1 MPPQQEQGEADFIGR
16 QWELRRNLAGPRA
29 RPRPSGDDF
38 EFLDPGT
45 LDLDGSADRRLR
57 LAEIVATV
65 IAPRLAEM
73 HAAPTAPVAIVVAAP
88 GPGTIAEFAALVL
101 QPDYSPAERYI
112 IDLRD
117 RGVPIETLFLEL
129 LEPTAGYL
137 GRMWQEDECDFL
149 DVARGVLCLQTLLAK
164 FDCVHE
170 VPAAGELR
178 TLLMATM
185 PGETHSLGV
194 AMVEKFFAAWG
205 WGVQSERQGSTERLV
220 EIVANRGFAV
230 VGLNV
235 SSTLRLTTVART
247 IHEIRAH
254 SKNAAIG
261 ILVGGSVFLERPEL
275 VAAVGADATAV
286 NASLALAAAERLFN
300 AGVRKRA
307 AR

>member
-1 MPPQQEQGEADFIGR
+1 M
-16 QWELRRNLAGPRA
+16 AGPRA
-29 RPRPSGDDF
+29 RQGSTGDEF

-65 IAPRLAEM
+65 IAPRLVEM
-73 HAAPTAPVAIVVAAP
+73 HAAPVVPVPIVVAAP

-117 RGVPIETLFLEL
+117 GGVPIETLFLEL

-170 VPAAGELR
+170 LPAAGELR

-205 WGVQSERQGSTERLV
+205 WGVQSERESSTEQLV
-220 EIVANRGFAV
+220 KIVSNRGFAV

-235 SSTLRLTTVART
+235 SSALRLTTVART

-254 SKNAAIG
+254 SKNAEIG
-261 ILVGGSVFLERPEL
+261 ILVGGSVFLEQPEL
-275 VAAVGADATAV
+275 VAAVGADATAL
-286 NASLALAAAERLFN
+286 NASLALVAAEKLFN
-300 AGVRKRA
+300 AGVRKHAEASKSAKSR
-307 AR
+307 R